1 MPASSAVGSPVPRS
15 ALVLRGGWEGHAP
28 VATTELFIPSLQ
40 AAGFAVEVAD
50 SLDVYC
56 DSERL
61 ARTDLVVQCWSEGE
75 RAEELTKEQAAGLV
89 GAVAAGTGFAGW
101 HGGVLAAFRNPD
113 YLRMVGG
120 LFLFHP
126 PEFLTYRV
134 RVEAEHA
141 GHPIVA
147 GLGDF
152 DVHSEQYWMLTDDR
166 NTVLATTVVEP
177 EDGGQGEAPVSMPVV
192 WTRQWGGGKVF
203 VSAVGHRVEDLR
215 EPSVRTLTE
224 RGLVWAARGSGTV
237 TGALTASP
245 DPLIFHR

>member
-1 MPASSAVGSPVPRS
+1 MPVSSAVPRS
-15 ALVLRGGWEGHAP
+15 ALVVRGGWEGHAP
-28 VATTELFIPSLQ
+28 VATTELFIPALR
-40 AAGFAVEVAD
+40 AAGFVVEVAD

-56 DSERL
+56 DAELL
-61 ARTDLVVQCWSEGE
+61 AGTDLVVQCWSEGE
-75 RAEELTKEQAAGLV
+75 RREDLTEKQSAGLV
-89 GAVAAGTGFAGW
+89 AAVAAGTGFAGW

-134 RVEAEHA
+134 EIAAEHA

-152 DVHSEQYWMLTDDR
+152 DVHSEQYWMLSDAR
-166 NTVLATTVVEP
+166 NTVLATTGVDAR
-177 EDGGQGEAPVSMPVV
+177 DGGQGGDPVPMPVV
-192 WTRQWGGGKVF
+192 WTRRWGAGKVF

-215 EPSVRTLTE
+215 ESTVRTLTE
-224 RGLVWAARGSGTV
+224 RGLLWAAR
-237 TGALTASP
+237 
-245 DPLIFHR
+245 